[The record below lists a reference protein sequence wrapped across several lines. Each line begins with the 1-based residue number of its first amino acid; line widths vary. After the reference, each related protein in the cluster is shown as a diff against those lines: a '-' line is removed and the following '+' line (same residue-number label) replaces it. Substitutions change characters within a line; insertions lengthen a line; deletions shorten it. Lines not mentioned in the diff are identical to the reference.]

1 MGVFSA
7 MAQQKPDP
15 QIAAELREVCQQF
28 RIPGAIY
35 DYRVMTAGNINTTY
49 LVVCES
55 IQHGMSVR
63 IPYTAQK
70 INRYVFQDPVSMMRN
85 IDLVTQHIMEKN
97 RKAGRCERRTRLHF
111 HHTANRDNYYVTES
125 GHFWR
130 LSNYVED
137 SVAFNQTSD
146 PKVLEM
152 VGKAFGQFQA
162 QLCDFDASQITE
174 TIPDFH
180 NTAKRLETFF
190 AHVEEDPCGRCQE
203 VQEEIAFLREQRAGT
218 SQLSQQYLSGELPM
232 RVTHNDTK
240 ANNVM
245 LDKDTLEPLVVIDLD
260 TVMPGLA
267 AYDFGDGVRF
277 AANTAGES
285 EKDLS
290 KVSLDLG
297 LYTAFAQGFISA
309 TAGFMTQAE
318 LDSMARG
325 AVTITIE
332 LASRFLDDYIT
343 GDKYF
348 KTNFPGENLVR
359 ARCQIALAKDMI
371 SKYPQMEE
379 IVRRIAKETRQ
390 GNDHA

>member
-1 MGVFSA
+1 
-7 MAQQKPDP
+7 MAQQKTDP
-15 QIAAELREVCQQF
+15 QIAAELQEVCQHF
-28 RIPGAIY
+28 RIPGVVC
-35 DYRVMTAGNINTTY
+35 DYRVMTAGNINTTF

-55 IQHGMSVR
+55 TQHGMSIR

-85 IDLVTQHIMEKN
+85 IDLVTQHIMDKN

-180 NTAKRLETFF
+180 NTAKRLDTFF
-190 AHVEEDPCGRCQE
+190 AHVEEDPCNRCQE
-203 VQEEIAFLREQRAGT
+203 VQEEIAFLREQRIPA
-218 SQLSQQYLSGELPM
+218 SQLSQQYLSGQLPA

-245 LDKDTLEPLVVIDLD
+245 LDKNTLEPLVVIDLD

-285 EKDLS
+285 EQDLS
-290 KVSLDLG
+290 KVSLDLE

-309 TAGFMTQAE
+309 TAEFMTQAE

-348 KTNFPGENLVR
+348 KTHFPGENLVR
-359 ARCQIALAKDMI
+359 ARCQIALAKDMMA
-371 SKYPQMEE
+371 KFPQMDA
-379 IVRRIAKETRQ
+379 IVRRIAQETRQ
-390 GNDHA
+390 GKSDT

>member
-1 MGVFSA
+1 MI
-7 MAQQKPDP
+7 QQEQAN
-15 QIAAELREVCQQF
+15 QIAAELQEVCHQF
-28 RIPGAIY
+28 RIPGTVC
-35 DYRVMTAGNINTTY
+35 DYRIMTSGNINTTF

-55 IQHGMSVR
+55 QQHGMTVR

-85 IDLVTQHIMEKN
+85 IDLVTQHIMAKN
-97 RKAGRCERRTRLHF
+97 RKAGLSERRYRLHF
-111 HHTANRDNYYVTES
+111 HHTADRKNYYITS
-125 GHFWR
+125 TGHFWR

-137 SVAFNQTSD
+137 SVAFNQTTD

-180 NTAKRLETFF
+180 NTAKRLDTFF
-190 AHVEEDPCGRCQE
+190 AHVAEDPCDRCQE
-203 VQEEIAFLREQRAGT
+203 VAEEIAFLREQQEKT
-218 SQLSQQYLSGELPM
+218 SDLSQRYLSGELPM

-240 ANNVM
+240 SNNVM
-245 LDKDTLEPLVVIDLD
+245 LDRETLEPLVVIDLD

-267 AYDFGDGVRF
+267 AYDFGDAVRF

-285 EKDLS
+285 ERDLS
-290 KVSLDLG
+290 KVSLNLD
-297 LYTAFAQGFISA
+297 LYTAFTKGFISA
-309 TAGFMTQAE
+309 TADFMTQAE
-318 LDSMARG
+318 LDSMAQG

-348 KTNFPGENLVR
+348 KTTFPGENLVR
-359 ARCQIALAKDMI
+359 ARCQIALAKDMMA
-371 SKYPQMEE
+371 KYPQMDA
-379 IVRRIAKETRQ
+379 IVHRIAQETRQ
-390 GNDHA
+390 GKSAT